1 MGLISAWWNGSQS
14 QICLLTGRHCC
25 LIVSPVQPYLH
36 LQIVNSLR
44 GCAGIS
50 PFKSTKHSA
59 SIVLCAQSASKEISL
74 LKNNH
79 ICQQFPVPAPH
90 QQVLSHALFSLSPQ
104 NTSPGRII
112 IATFTDKDH
121 LTSKVAE
128 LEPRFP
134 IWKLSIPWC
143 SFIQKNKWIKNKKL
157 FAWMKKQK
165 QGSLNTAILCSLDL
179 NVHGFTPPDPWG
191 DDD

>member
-1 MGLISAWWNGSQS
+1 MRNFSNINCQLLLKLLIQ
-14 QICLLTGRHCC
+14 QLLYICIISFNLHNNLTLYARNYFISHF
-25 LIVSPVQPYLH
+25 IK
-36 LQIVNSLR
+36 NSR
-44 GCAGIS
+44 K
-50 PFKSTKHSA
+50 FKSQRSLVILPK
-59 SIVLCAQSASKEISL
+59 SASKEISL

-134 IWKLSIPWC
+134 IWKLSIP
-143 SFIQKNKWIKNKKL
+143 
-157 FAWMKKQK
+157 
-165 QGSLNTAILCSLDL
+165 
-179 NVHGFTPPDPWG
+179 
-191 DDD
+191 